1 LRAAVD
7 DATSRI
13 HANSRLAIAPDA
25 TIVAWTPFSPRDGVR
40 VTENLAIGPF
50 VLTASPRAL
59 RFGEQAVDLSG
70 SALALLAAIARGAD
84 GASAAQ
90 LWPLVSAEPT
100 LDEERLC
107 DLVGDI
113 NTALGRFSRAWYV
126 AWYPD
131 DAVPRF
137 ALVDATRHAR
147 PMAALPARRTD
158 IIGRDEA
165 LARIVAQLRAHRFVT
180 ILGAGGMGKTTVA
193 LAAAHVVLD
202 AFPDG
207 VHLVDLAPIVDS
219 ELVAQRVASVM
230 GCVSGGADPLTVVRQ
245 WARERRALVIL
256 DSCEHVAEAASEVAE
271 ALVGSGASMAVLATS
286 REPLRAAGE
295 WLHRLAPM
303 RLPQP
308 GERVR
313 PSQVASFSA
322 MRLFVERASAA
333 DSGFVL
339 RDDDVPLLASLCLRL
354 DGIPLA
360 IEIVAARVGALGLA
374 GLAAQLEGL
383 LLRLP
388 GRRRAAPARHN
399 TLTALLDWSFRLLSP
414 AEQQVLR
421 RLSVFRNGFTEA
433 TAVEVVAD
441 DGLKPAEVQEALLD
455 LIAKSLVAPAHGDD
469 FARRR
474 LLDTTRV
481 YAGAKLAEAG
491 ERGPVH
497 ARHARWL
504 ASALAEAGRA
514 WNTMTR
520 PQWVARYAPLVDDV
534 RAALDWAFSPGGD
547 LDLGAELAISGFALG
562 RQMLLVDEFTRRV
575 EHAIDVLSSRGEE
588 TEDPSRMR
596 LSFLIAC
603 LGSGGGARLLAL
615 APTLERAA
623 AATADAAAAVYRFN
637 AINAMWAL
645 SLSTG
650 DLGEGA
656 TWAER
661 LVEQAGVVNDPVARL
676 VAHRIQAQT
685 LHFNGRHAEAT
696 DLAQKVIAEAWRTIP
711 LAYNPSPI
719 ELRVSMRIVLA
730 RAWWMRGFPDR
741 AAAMAREAME
751 QARTDSPLA
760 ECQVLVMGSMAV
772 ALWSGR
778 NDTAREHVAQL
789 DDIESLLG
797 FGHWLRW
804 ARRMRDATALDAGN
818 EIGEARQAGFF
829 DEPEPLL
836 ADHLA
841 TLDDRWLT
849 PRCIQRVETGKVGW
863 CAPEALRRQGER
875 ALRDHAADGFVRGEA
890 FLQRALTLAREHG
903 ALAWELRAATSLA
916 RHRLERGRAV
926 EARALLAPVFDRFTE
941 GFETRDLLEARRVL
955 EAL

>member
-1 LRAAVD
+1 M
-7 DATSRI
+7 
-13 HANSRLAIAPDA
+13 
-25 TIVAWTPFSPRDGVR
+25 
-40 VTENLAIGPF
+40 TENLSIGPF
-50 VLTASPRAL
+50 VLTTSPRAL
-59 RFGEQAVDLSG
+59 RFGEQPVDLSDT
-70 SALALLAAIARGAD
+70 ALEVLAAIARGAD

-90 LWPLVSAEPT
+90 LWPLLSAEPI
-100 LDEERLC
+100 LDDERLC

-113 NTALGRFSRAWYV
+113 NTALGRFSPDWYV

-137 ALVDATRHAR
+137 APVDATRRAR

-165 LARIVAQLRAHRFVT
+165 LDRIVAQLRAHRFVT

-193 LAAAHVVLD
+193 LAAAHAVLD

-207 VHLVDLAPIVDS
+207 VHLVDLAPIVDG
-219 ELVAQRVASVM
+219 ELVAQRVATAV
-230 GCVSGGADPLTVVRQ
+230 GCVSGGADSLAVVQQ
-245 WARERRALVIL
+245 WARDRRALVVL
-256 DSCEHVAEAASEVAE
+256 DSCEHVVEAASGVAE
-271 ALVGSGASMAVLATS
+271 ALVGSGQSVAVLATS

-308 GERVR
+308 GERVLA
-313 PSQVASFSA
+313 SQVANYSA
-322 MRLFVERASAA
+322 MRLFVERAGAA
-333 DSGFVL
+333 DSAFVL

-360 IEIVAARVGALGLA
+360 IEIVAARIASLGLA

-388 GRRRAAPARHN
+388 GRRGATPARHN
-399 TLTALLDWSFRLLSP
+399 TLTALLDWSYRLLSP
-414 AEQQVLR
+414 SEQRVLQ
-421 RLSVFRNGFTEA
+421 RLSVFRNGFAEH
-433 TAVEVVAD
+433 AVIEVVAD
-441 DGLKPAEVQEALLD
+441 DSMAAAEVQEALLD
-455 LIAKSLVAPAHGDD
+455 LIAKSLVAPARGDD
-469 FARRR
+469 FERRR

-491 ERGPVH
+491 ERGLVQR
-497 ARHARWL
+497 RHARWL
-504 ASALAEAGRA
+504 ASALAEAVRS
-514 WNTMTR
+514 WNRMTR
-520 PQWVARYAPLVDDV
+520 PQWVAHYAPLVDDV
-534 RAALDWAFSPGGD
+534 RAALDWAFAPGGD
-547 LDLGAELAISGFALG
+547 LGLGAELAISGFALG

-575 EHAIDVLSSRGEE
+575 KHAIDVLSSRGGD
-588 TEDPSRMR
+588 TAEDPSCMR
-596 LSFLIAC
+596 LRFLIAC
-603 LGSGGGARLLAL
+603 LGSGGAEQLLAL

-645 SLSTG
+645 SLATG
-650 DLGEGA
+650 DLGKGA
-656 TWAER
+656 NWAEK
-661 LVEQAGVVNDPVARL
+661 LVEQAGIVNDPVARL

-696 DLAQKVIAEAWRTIP
+696 DLAQEVIAGAWRTIP

-730 RAWWMRGFPDR
+730 RIWWMRGFPDR

-760 ECQVLVMGSMAV
+760 ECQVLVMASMAV
-772 ALWSGR
+772 ALWSGSS
-778 NDTAREHVAQL
+778 DSAREHVTHL
-789 DDIESLLG
+789 NDIESLLG

-804 ARRMRDATALDAGN
+804 ARRMRDATALDSGDEIADAG
-818 EIGEARQAGFF
+818 QAGFF

-836 ADHLA
+836 ADQLA

-849 PRCIQRVETGKVGW
+849 PHCIQRVETGKVGW

-875 ALRDHAADGFVRGEA
+875 ALRDRTVEGFGRGEA
-890 FLQRALTLAREHG
+890 FLHRSLALAREHG

-916 RHRLERGRAV
+916 RHRLERGAAP
-926 EARALLAPVFDRFTE
+926 EARAVLTPVFERFTE
-941 GFETRDLLEARRVL
+941 GFDTRDLLEARRVL